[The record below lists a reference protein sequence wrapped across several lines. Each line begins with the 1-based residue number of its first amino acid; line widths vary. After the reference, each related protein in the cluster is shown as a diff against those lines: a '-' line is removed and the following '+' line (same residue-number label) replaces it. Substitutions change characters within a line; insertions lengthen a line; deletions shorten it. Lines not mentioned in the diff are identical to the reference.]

1 MDLTDENNLYPRD
14 KNQELPRAWKLP
26 PIGDSVKSCLEEI
39 PHPPTPPALRK
50 YRSSNRPEPEAIT
63 VAPWKANDPDVASA
77 LVHGI
82 RTKSSLPV
90 SDLIAPPKKTDL
102 KQKLEELSES
112 IYASNRKAPLG
123 RTPVTDLPAW
133 YSEKTTFGLK
143 TVKGQDARQLINP
156 PKTTE
161 ELEKEALE
169 GHEAYIQSH
178 NSYFPGEQI
187 DRKYESNNFNKK
199 SCFGIPTPHFSD
211 GRNLC
216 KALRGLDSC
225 RINFPNP
232 SWKRAGTKEKL
243 ALQLGQTTN
252 IRKNTLTLPSEFR
265 LGIVTPSHPCGAG
278 DFIYC
283 TEPGEFVKGLDVQRG
298 LVSALRHRL
307 KIANLQ
313 NFPSLLKAFR
323 YYDKK
328 GQGLIDKEDLQAV
341 CHEFNLEIS
350 DKVLDDLMEYCD
362 TDKDGF
368 INFVEFANFLN
379 WKNRMPISEC
389 RSYSAAVN
397 VGRKPSSEPQQ
408 PLFPQDLIRPEDLEP
423 IEPGSSQKTVR
434 TLRRPKASSDHF
446 STAASEI
453 GAYIDVPPKLNGR
466 TYGIPSGRFDIPAP
480 RIKRINDRINYS
492 DLSTAADVIFP
503 PVYAQWGV
511 QKEDFFCPRT
521 KKEIHQ
527 IFMNIGANIS
537 EETFEEAWKLAALKH
552 PHGEVCVDVFHN
564 TLKEIKAL

>member
-1 MDLTDENNLYPRD
+1 
-14 KNQELPRAWKLP
+14 
-26 PIGDSVKSCLEEI
+26 SVKSCLEEI

-143 TVKGQDARQLINP
+143 TLINP

-169 GHEAYIQSH
+169 GHEAYTKSH

-216 KALRGLDSC
+216 KALHGLDSC
-225 RINFPNP
+225 
-232 SWKRAGTKEKL
+232 
-243 ALQLGQTTN
+243 
-252 IRKNTLTLPSEFR
+252 RKNTLTLPFEFR
-265 LGIVTPSHPCGAG
+265 LGIVTPSHPYGKKALICAELGKNWESSQSQQKKHIRLFFSTGAG

-328 GQGLIDKEDLQAV
+328 GRGLIDKEDLQAV

-379 WKNRMPISEC
+379 WKNRMPISGQTILIFPETTF
-389 RSYSAAVN
+389 N

-453 GAYIDVPPKLNGR
+453 GAYIDVPPKLSESGEGLYGR
-466 TYGIPSGRFDIPAP
+466 TYGIPSGRFDVPAP

-537 EETFEEAWKLAALKH
+537 EETFEEAWKLAAMKH